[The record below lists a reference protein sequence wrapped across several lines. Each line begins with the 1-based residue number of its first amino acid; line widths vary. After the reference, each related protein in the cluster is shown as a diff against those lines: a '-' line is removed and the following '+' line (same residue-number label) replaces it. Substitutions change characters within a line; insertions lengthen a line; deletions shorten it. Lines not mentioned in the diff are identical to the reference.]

1 MFHNQGLK
9 TVKRFVL
16 GLTSVLIAFAL
27 LPFSAAFA
35 QDDCSEISSSP
46 QVVPCSEAAKN
57 SADSQL
63 NTSYHQLMA
72 RLESQYSVDP
82 KLGVEYSTQV
92 KESQRAWIKLRDTN
106 CTVEAFEIEA
116 AKPAHMAVVNNCIA
130 KMSRE
135 RSAYLDG
142 IAPETVGRSGSGGG
156 GSASCPSSDFAQFL
170 PAFSANAESQKRLT
184 ALTVKILVLKRTS
197 DPGRFEPQITAE
209 TGSSLTFPL
218 MTAMEGKT
226 EGIEI
231 ETVDDT
237 HMNVVDKR
245 AGNSNIKIFN
255 FAKKSCWALVGI
267 EDWSISEKE
276 LVASGR
282 PGMSRAENFCYQR
295 AEGLGGLGALEQY
308 RLTKELYEA
317 SLENYVC
324 AAESGDPRASLSA
337 ASLSLSQMAPQLE
350 TSKLEALFKAAA
362 TTLPDG
368 ALSLSMFYCTGNS
381 TDYDGPCQHPEQAEK
396 ELIRAVSMGSTNA
409 LNSLASSFESGDL
422 GTKDISRALACYQLS
437 AGKGDQA
444 GINNVKRLES
454 QGTES
459 IKASHCI

>member
-1 MFHNQGLK
+1 MKCFG
-9 TVKRFVL
+9 FISIL
-16 GLTSVLIAFAL
+16 GAFAL
-27 LPFSAAFA
+27 LPASAVFA
-35 QDDCSEISSSP
+35 QDDCSEISSSS

-106 CTVEAFEIEA
+106 CAVEAFEIEVG
-116 AKPAHMAVVNNCIA
+116 KPAYVAVVNNCIA

-142 IAPETVGRSGSGGG
+142 IAPDTLSRSGSGGG
-156 GSASCPSSDFAQFL
+156 ATCPSSDFAQFL

-184 ALTVKILVLKRTS
+184 ALAVKILVLKRTS
-197 DPGRFEPQITAE
+197 DPGRFLPEITAE
-209 TGSSLTFPL
+209 TGASLTFPL
-218 MTAMEGKT
+218 MAAIQGKT
-226 EGIEI
+226 ETVEV

-267 EDWSISEKE
+267 EDWSLSEKE
-276 LVASGR
+276 LVAPAR
-282 PGMSRAENFCYQR
+282 PGMSRAENLCYQR
-295 AEGLGGLGALEQY
+295 AEGLGGLGFLEQY
-308 RLTKELYEA
+308 RLTAELIEA

-324 AAESGDPRASLSA
+324 AAESGDPEASLSA
-337 ASLSLSQMAPQLE
+337 ARLSLSQMAPQLE
-350 TSKLEALFKAAA
+350 TSKVEALFKAAS
-362 TTLPDG
+362 TTASG
-368 ALSLSMFYCTGNS
+368 ALGYATYFCNGNS
-381 TDYDGPCQHPEQAEK
+381 TDYSGPCLHPEQAEK
-396 ELIRAVSMGSTNA
+396 EALRAVSMGSTDA
-409 LNSLASSFESGDL
+409 MDYLGSTFESGEL
-422 GTKDISRALACYQLS
+422 GTKDLPRALACYQMS
-437 AGKGDQA
+437 ADKNTPQGTA
-444 GINNVKRLES
+444 GVKRLVS
-454 QGTES
+454 QDPDL
-459 IKASHCI
+459 KASHCL

>member
-16 GLTSVLIAFAL
+16 GLNSVLIAFAL
-27 LPFSAAFA
+27 LPVSAAFA
-35 QDDCSEISSSP
+35 QDDCSEISSSS

-82 KLGVEYSTQV
+82 KLGGEYSTQV

-116 AKPAHMAVVNNCIA
+116 AMPAHVAVVNNCIA

-142 IAPETVGRSGSGGG
+142 IAPETVGRSGSEGG

-170 PAFSANAESQKRLT
+170 PVFSANAESQKRLT
-184 ALTVKILVLKRTS
+184 ALAVKILVLKRTS

-218 MTAMEGKT
+218 MAAMEGKT
-226 EGIEI
+226 EGVEI

-255 FAKKSCWALVGI
+255 FAKKSCWSLVGI
-267 EDWSISEKE
+267 EDWSISERE
-276 LVASGR
+276 LVAPDR
-282 PGMSRAENFCYQR
+282 PGMSRAENLCYQR
-295 AEGLGGLGALEQY
+295 AEGLGGLGFLERY
-308 RLTKELYEA
+308 RLTGELIEA

-324 AAESGDPRASLSA
+324 AAESGDPQASLSA

-350 TSKLEALFKAAA
+350 TSKVEALFKAAS
-362 TTLPDG
+362 TTASG
-368 ALSLSMFYCTGNS
+368 ALGYATYFCNGNS
-381 TDYDGPCQHPEQAEK
+381 TDYNGPCLHPEQAER
-396 ELIRAVSMGSTNA
+396 EVIRAVSMGSTEAMNY
-409 LNSLASSFESGDL
+409 LGSSFESGEL
-422 GTKDISRALACYQLS
+422 GTKDMSRALACYQMS
-437 AGKGDQA
+437 ADKGSPGGSD
-444 GINNVKRLES
+444 GVKRLVS
-454 QGTES
+454 QGS
-459 IKASHCI
+459 DIKASHCL

>member
-1 MFHNQGLK
+1 MK
-9 TVKRFVL
+9 CFVL
-16 GLTSVLIAFAL
+16 GLTRVLIAFSL
-27 LPFSAAFA
+27 LPVSAAFA
-35 QDDCSEISSSP
+35 QDDCSEISSSS

-72 RLESQYSVDP
+72 RLESQYTVDP
-82 KLGVEYSTQV
+82 KLGVEYSTRV

-116 AKPAHMAVVNNCIA
+116 AKPAHVAVVNNCIA

-184 ALTVKILVLKRTS
+184 APAVKILVLKRTS

-209 TGSSLTFPL
+209 TGSSLAFPL
-218 MTAMEGKT
+218 MAATEGKT
-226 EGIEI
+226 EGVEI

-255 FAKKSCWALVGI
+255 FAKKACWALVGI

-276 LVASGR
+276 LVAPGR
-282 PGMSRAENFCYQR
+282 PGMSRAENLCYQR
-295 AEGLGGLGALEQY
+295 AEGLGGLGFLEQY
-308 RLTKELYEA
+308 RLTKELIEA

-324 AAESGDPRASLSA
+324 AAESGDPQASLSA
-337 ASLSLSQMAPQLE
+337 ARLSLSQMAPQLE
-350 TSKLEALFKAAA
+350 TSKLETLFKAAS
-362 TTLPDG
+362 TLPNG
-368 ALSLSMFYCTGNS
+368 ALGYATYFCNGNS
-381 TDYDGPCQHPEQAEK
+381 TDYNGPCLHPEKAER
-396 ELIRAVSMGSTNA
+396 EVIRAVSMGSTDA
-409 LNSLASSFESGDL
+409 MSYLGSSFESGQL
-422 GTKDISRALACYQLS
+422 GTKDLSRALACYQLS
-437 AGKGDQA
+437 ADKGHPQGSD
-444 GINNVKRLES
+444 GVKRLVS
-454 QGTES
+454 QGS
-459 IKASHCI
+459 DIKASHCL

>member
-9 TVKRFVL
+9 KVKRIIL
-16 GLTSVLIAFAL
+16 GLNSVLIALVL
-27 LPFSAAFA
+27 LPVSAALA
-35 QDDCSEISSSP
+35 QDDCSEIRSSS
-46 QVVPCSEAAKN
+46 QVAPCSEAAKN

-72 RLESQYSVDP
+72 RLESQYSVNP
-82 KLGVEYSTQV
+82 KLGAEYSTQV

-106 CTVEAFEIEA
+106 CTVEAFEIDS
-116 AKPAHMAVVNNCIA
+116 AKPAHVALVNNCIA

-135 RSAYLDG
+135 RSTYLDG
-142 IAPETVGRSGSGGG
+142 IAPETVGRSGGGRG

-184 ALTVKILVLKRTS
+184 ALAVKILVLKRTS

-209 TGSSLTFPL
+209 TGSSLAFPL
-218 MTAMEGKT
+218 MAAMEGTT
-226 EGIEI
+226 EGVEI

-255 FAKKSCWALVGI
+255 FAKKSCWSLVGI

-282 PGMSRAENFCYQR
+282 PGMSRVENVCYQR
-295 AEGLGGLGALEQY
+295 AEGLGGLGFLEQY
-308 RLTKELYEA
+308 RLTKELIEA

-324 AAESGDPRASLSA
+324 AAESGDPQASLSA
-337 ASLSLSQMAPQLE
+337 ARLSLSQMAPQLE
-350 TSKLEALFKAAA
+350 TSKVEALFKAAA

-368 ALSLSMFYCTGNS
+368 ALGYATYYCNGNS
-381 TDYDGPCQHPEQAEK
+381 TDYDGPCLHPEQAER
-396 ELIRAVSMGSTNA
+396 EVFRAVSMGSTDAMNY
-409 LNSLASSFESGDL
+409 LGFSFESGQL
-422 GTKDISRALACYQLS
+422 GTKDMSRALACYQLS
-437 AGKGDQA
+437 ADKGSPQGSDS
-444 GINNVKRLES
+444 VKRLLS
-454 QGTES
+454 QGSDVT
-459 IKASHCI
+459 ASHCL